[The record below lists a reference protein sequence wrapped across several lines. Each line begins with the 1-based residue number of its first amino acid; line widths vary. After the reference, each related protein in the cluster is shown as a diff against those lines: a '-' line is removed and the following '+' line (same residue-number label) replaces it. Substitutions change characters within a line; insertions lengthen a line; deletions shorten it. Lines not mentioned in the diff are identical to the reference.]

1 MGCRILQVRLTMKAA
16 QYKVELLSAVI
27 SVGTHIQAEA
37 VVADQKVRH
46 YLCCGR

>member
-37 VVADQKVRH
+37 VVDQKVRH